1 MDPVVIKVGF
11 RGVAGKDGAARLPD
25 GIEGQYLGYGAG
37 GVPVAVDAP
46 SGGGYDDT
54 ALSARVDEAQ
64 ADATLALEQ
73 IAAFPVPYDDSAL
86 AAGVNANADA
96 IANLPAPYDSTALQG
111 RVTTLEDAPAPDVGW
126 DDVDGK
132 PAAFPP
138 SAHTHAFAD
147 ITGKP
152 STFPPS
158 AHSHAIADTTGLQT
172 ALDGKQPTTAFKTV
186 NGTSITGTGN
196 IVTAVSF
203 ATDAEALAYSTAN
216 PTAAVFS
223 SQAS

>member
-25 GIEGQYLGYGAG
+25 GIEGQFLGYGPG
-37 GVPVAVDAP
+37 GVPMAVDGP

-54 ALSARVDEAQ
+54 ALSARVDDIQ
-64 ADATLALEQ
+64 AAATSALEQ
-73 IAAFPVPYDDSAL
+73 IAALPDPYDDSAL
-86 AAGVNANADA
+86 AAAVVANANA
-96 IANLPAPYDSTALQG
+96 IANLPAPYEPTALEG
-111 RVTTLEDAPAPDVGW
+111 RVTVLEDAPDVGW

-132 PAAFPP
+132 PATFPP
-138 SAHTHAFAD
+138 SAHTHAYAD

-158 AHSHAIADTTGLQT
+158 AHSHAIADTTGLQA
-172 ALDGKQPTTAFKTV
+172 ALDGKQPATTFKTV
-186 NGTSITGTGN
+186 NGIAIMGTGN

-203 ATDAEALAYSTAN
+203 ATDAEAMAYSTAN
-216 PTAAVFS
+216 PGVVVFS
-223 SQAS
+223 KQTA